1 MIRIVLFLLLIIAVA
16 LGAMWVVER
25 PGEIVLTWQGW
36 RIATSVTVALVVL
49 SALLV
54 AAIMIWSVIRFFVMA
69 PGNVSSFFRARREE
83 RGWRA
88 LSRGMIAVGAGN
100 LALARSS
107 ANEAQNILGNEPL
120 AMLLSAQA
128 AQLDGDAT
136 RAEAEFR
143 AMLASPETRLLGLRG
158 LFLEAR
164 RRNDHISAQ
173 DAAEEASKTDA
184 SILWASEALLE
195 YQSIRGEWDEALA
208 TVERERKAGTI
219 DKPTAKR
226 RRAVLLAAQ
235 GLTIEHSDPSKAL
248 ELAREAAKLAPALV
262 PAAALAGRLEAKAG
276 SLKRGQRV
284 IEKAWAMAP
293 HPELAD
299 SYGGLRL
306 EDTPKQR
313 FVRIQA
319 LARKNADHPEA
330 AIAVARAAIDARDF
344 VAAREALLPFISAP
358 TQAMCL
364 MMAETEALEHGDHGK
379 AREWTARAVRA
390 KRDLAWV
397 ADGYISERWLPASPL
412 TGRLDAFEW
421 KEPPVAPAGPIL
433 EHVVE
438 QGFADPAPTSVPT
451 PPSPSEPAQTMAPSV
466 AAKPSQDIL
475 LVPEDARPR
484 LSPRPAIVPVI
495 AEPPLPDDPGP
506 EPAPDEDVEASK
518 SVIGRWFGRSA

>member
-1 MIRIVLFLLLIIAVA
+1 MIRIVFFLLAVTALA
-16 LGAMWVVER
+16 LGAMWIVER

-36 RIATSVTVALVVL
+36 RISTSVTVALVAL
-49 SALLV
+49 AALLTATIIV
-54 AAIMIWSVIRFFVMA
+54 WSIVRFFVMA
-69 PGNVSSFFRARREE
+69 PGNLSVFFRERR
-83 RGWRA
+83 RAKGWRA
-88 LSRGMIAVGAGN
+88 LSRGMIAAGAGN

-107 ANEAQNILGNEPL
+107 ANEAQKILGGEPL
-120 AMLLSAQA
+120 AMLLAAQA
-128 AQLDGDAT
+128 AQLDGDAP

-158 LFLEAR
+158 LYLEAR
-164 RRNDHISAQ
+164 RRNDHLAAH
-173 DAAEEASKTDA
+173 DAAEEASKSDA

-208 TVERERKAGTI
+208 TVAREAKAGTI
-219 DKPTAKR
+219 DKPTMKR
-226 RRAVLLAAQ
+226 RRAVLLTAQ
-235 GLTIEHSDPSKAL
+235 GLTIEHGDSEKAL
-248 ELAREAAKLAPALV
+248 VLAREAAKLAPSLV

-276 SLKRGQRV
+276 SLRRAQRV
-284 IEKAWAMAP
+284 IEKAWAIAP
-293 HPELAD
+293 HPELAE

-306 EDTPKQR
+306 EDTPGER
-313 FVRIQA
+313 LTRIKS
-319 LARKNADHPEA
+319 LARKNAEHPET
-330 AIAVARAAIDARDF
+330 AIAIARAAIDAQDF
-344 VAAREALLPFISAP
+344 VAAREALLPFASAP

-364 MMAETEALEHGDHGK
+364 MMAEIESLEHGDHGK

-397 ADGYISERWLPASPL
+397 ADGYTSERWLPASPL

-438 QGFADPAPTSVPT
+438 QGFAEPAPMPI
-451 PPSPSEPAQTMAPSV
+451 PEPAQAAAPSV

-484 LSPRPAIVPVI
+484 AAPRPAIAPVI

-506 EPAPDEDVEASK
+506 EPSPDEDEEASK